1 MTQDEIIGMAAVAGI
16 TFRKMT
22 IDGEGYDYRYV
33 DLNDNIGTDEAGC
46 VERFAALVAAKAAAA
61 EREACAVACEQKSD
75 HKEAANA
82 KKRVDEACAEKDQK
96 RELNAMRHE
105 LTVSTFNAGIAACA
119 KAIRAR
125 GCNV

>member
-46 VERFAALVAAKAAAA
+46 VERFAALVAAKAVAE
-61 EREACAVACEQKSD
+61 EREACAQL
-75 HKEAANA
+75 AA
-82 KKRVDEACAEKDQK
+82 Q
-96 RELNAMRHE
+96 
-105 LTVSTFNAGIAACA
+105 TVCDLHIPTGVKIYGSRAA